1 MPNENKTFD
10 YIIVGAGSA
19 GCVLANRLTESGAY
33 KVLLLEA
40 GGEDRNPWIHIPI
53 GYAKHFVNPKINWLY
68 ETAPGE
74 EWVKRPVMQ
83 PRGKV
88 IGGSSSINGMIY
100 IRGQHEDYDH
110 WRQLGNVGWSYED
123 VLPYFRKAENRESG
137 ADAFHGGGGPLHV
150 SDPKQSF
157 PLCEAF
163 LEAAENAGYKK
174 NNDFNG
180 AEQEGFGRYQWTIRN
195 GRRHSAAVGYLRPAR
210 KRPNLA
216 VETNAH
222 TTRLLFEGRR
232 AVGIEYRQGSELK
245 TARANIE
252 VLVAGGAYN
261 SPQLLQLSGLGPAE
275 LLKSFGIPVIADLK
289 GVGADLKDHF
299 NAPIMYRVA
308 NTFSGNLI
316 ANHYHRRFTAG
327 LSYVLQRR
335 GMLGMAVAIC
345 GGFIRTDPST
355 HASPDIQVLLMLF
368 STDRAGPTAHP
379 FPGITVTTTLLR
391 PESKGYVKIVSA
403 DPFKAPEI
411 QPNYLA
417 AERDRTSL
425 IEGVRQM
432 REVMK
437 DPAIAKYVVSEYAP
451 GVDQTSDEQLVQ
463 YLRDKGRTSFHP
475 VSTCRMG
482 PDPSAVV
489 DERLRVKGFT
499 GLRVIDASIMPDI
512 VSGNTNAPTIM
523 VAEKGADMV
532 LADARAGAVKPAAK
546 AKAA

>member
-1 MPNENKTFD
+1 MTPENTFD

-19 GCVLANRLTESGAY
+19 GCVLANRLTDSGRH

-40 GGEDRNPWIHIPI
+40 GGEDTNPWIHIPI

-100 IRGQHEDYDH
+100 IRGQREDYDH

-123 VLPYFRKAENRESG
+123 VLPYFRKAENREAG
-137 ADAFHGGGGPLHV
+137 EDDFHGVGGPLNV
-150 SDPKQSF
+150 SDPREQL
-157 PLCEAF
+157 PLCKAF
-163 LEAAENAGYKK
+163 LQAAENVGYER
-174 NNDFNG
+174 NPDFNG
-180 AEQEGFGRYQWTIRN
+180 AQQEGFGYYQWTIRN
-195 GRRHSAAVGYLRPAR
+195 GRRHSAAIGYLRPAR

-232 AVGIEYRQGSELK
+232 AVGVEYLQGRVLK
-245 TARANIE
+245 TARASGE
-252 VLVAGGAYN
+252 VIVAGGAYN
-261 SPQLLQLSGLGPAE
+261 SPQLLQLSGLGPAD
-275 LLKSFGIPVIADLK
+275 LLKSFGIEPIADLK

-299 NAPIMYRVA
+299 NAPIMYKVKERI
-308 NTFSGNLI
+308 TGNEI
-316 ANHYHRRFTAG
+316 ANHYHRRVTAG
-327 LSYVLQRR
+327 LNYVLAR
-335 GMLGMAVAIC
+335 GGLLGMGVSCC

-355 HASPDIQVLLMLF
+355 FASPDIQILLMLF

-379 FPGITVTTTLLR
+379 FPGITVTATLLR
-391 PESKGYVKIVSA
+391 PESKGYVRIVSP
-403 DPFKAPEI
+403 DPFAAPEI

-417 AERDRTSL
+417 EARDRMSL
-425 IEGVRQM
+425 VGGVKAM
-432 REVMK
+432 RLLMK
-437 DPAIAKYVVSEYAP
+437 DPAIASYILSEYAP
-451 GVDQTSDEQLVQ
+451 GTDCLTDDQIVEF
-463 YLRDKGRTSFHP
+463 LRQKGRTSFHP

-482 PDPSAVV
+482 IDPTAVV
-489 DERLRVKGFT
+489 DQRLRVRGFEA
-499 GLRVIDASIMPDI
+499 LRVIDASIMPDL

-532 LADARAGAVKPAAK
+532 LADARTQSTARAA
-546 AKAA
+546 